1 MLQSSGLLR
10 GPFKHRFARALP
22 LPLPPPSRP
31 LSLSLSFS
39 LFRSHCAGTLYEMS
53 VHIHV
58 HRESL
63 QIRVRSG
70 TLTDQVEAP
79 PGALRRT
86 LKLRDCATV
95 EARYTC
101 VHIIYI
107 YKLSRREPRPTGGF
121 VQSGFLWL
129 TARDWRKMC
138 YSRISQNH
146 SAAMVFIL
154 MTA

>member
-70 TLTDQVEAP
+70 TLTDQVEA
-79 PGALRRT
+79 
-86 LKLRDCATV
+86 
-95 EARYTC
+95 RYTC
-101 VHIIYI
+101 VHIIYIYI